1 MDSPYR
7 FPHPADETARAAARF
22 RRLPPADR
30 GRAITEMAE
39 LADRLLQASPRRA
52 AAQARIDAAE
62 EAWRAAHRR
71 VFEQHG
77 H

>member
-1 MDSPYR
+1 MAWPYR

-22 RRLPPADR
+22 RCLSPAER
-30 GRAITEMAE
+30 GRVIAEMAE

-52 AAQARIDAAE
+52 AVQARSDAAE
-62 EAWRAAHRR
+62 EAWRVAHRR

-77 H
+77 Y